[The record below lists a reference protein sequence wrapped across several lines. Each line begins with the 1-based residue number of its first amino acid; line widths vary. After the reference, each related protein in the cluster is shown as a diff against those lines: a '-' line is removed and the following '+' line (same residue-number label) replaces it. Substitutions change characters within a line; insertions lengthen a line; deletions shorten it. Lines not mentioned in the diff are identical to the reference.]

1 MNISSTPPKYIM
13 YIILAILGF
22 LSNFYILSAPQ
33 CPLGRLIFHSA
44 GFSPCSV
51 ARLPGVIRIPSKHGG
66 TSMKTAVIS
75 EMNFCSKPISSLKD
89 FAFQCPTTLVGT
101 VSAAAPTTNT
111 NRLSTASGS
120 GHGHGFPNFWRFS
133 HPSEQLMTGAIL
145 GLLSKLGMDKMKMSH
160 YT

>member
-66 TSMKTAVIS
+66 TSMKTAVMS
-75 EMNFCSKPISSLKD
+75 KMNFCLLQTHLFSEGL
-89 FAFQCPTTLVGT
+89 C
-101 VSAAAPTTNT
+101 
-111 NRLSTASGS
+111 LS
-120 GHGHGFPNFWRFS
+120 
-133 HPSEQLMTGAIL
+133 
-145 GLLSKLGMDKMKMSH
+145 MSH
-160 YT
+160 NARWYGFCCCTND